1 MNTIYHEALQK
12 GREWSAKY
20 AGAKA
25 APPPPPYV
33 PKPRKRTPEQIAQ
46 SKRDLVDRRKVKR
59 AARNRRLE
67 PIIFQ
72 ALRTGEAMNLRAL
85 AKVANTSIQQA
96 NSVVED
102 LRAKGAVHSVR
113 VAEVLWV
120 ALAGDEIPAARIE
133 AERRAKVRGRSH
145 KRRTIGTEE
154 KAKTTRFIRS
164 LPGGVKWEGE
174 AAEVVSA
181 PSEGWRT
188 PQ

>member
-25 APPPPPYV
+25 APPQPPYV

-46 SKRDLVDRRKVKR
+46 SKQDLVDRRKAKR

-67 PIIFQ
+67 PVILQ
-72 ALRTGEAMNLRAL
+72 ALRGGEAMNLRTL
-85 AKVANTSIQQA
+85 AKAANTSIQQS

-102 LRAKGAVHSVR
+102 LRAKGAVHSQR
-113 VAEVLWV
+113 LTEALWV
-120 ALAGDEIPAARIE
+120 ALVGDEIPVARIE

-145 KRRTIGTEE
+145 KRRTIGAEE
-154 KAKTTRFIRS
+154 RARTTQLIRP
-164 LPGGVKWEGE
+164 LPGGVKWDGE

-181 PSEGWRT
+181 PSDGWRT